1 MTYSIEPRDRV
12 YVKGY
17 ECLSFAKNVDKNL
30 SNKYG
35 QKLLDSAK
43 KSTTDTIKTAS
54 KRATKKATEAMVDL
68 IGNKIVD
75 KITSVPTKKSAE
87 LFSTQ
92 NDDANSE
99 IEACRDSP
107 KDIPKKR
114 YISPKKKAANY

>member
-92 NDDANSE
+92 NDDANRE
-99 IEACRDSP
+99 IEACRDRRTYQK
-107 KDIPKKR
+107 KDT
-114 YISPKKKAANY
+114 YLQKKAANY